1 MIYRGRAL
9 ASGWLHF
16 VLVLFRFRMLSY
28 AMKADSAGKSQTRL
42 FTRTLL
48 EKVSSHS
55 LIEHFVALTR
65 QLDLRHTKDGI
76 SSLLDPKES
85 KLLKKRRESS
95 PEEKSRVKWI
105 CDGDRNTRF
114 SHLSTMVRR
123 NQNRV
128 VGLEID
134 GAWVT
139 DVVLAVLTSMV
150 YRNQRM

>member
-1 MIYRGRAL
+1 
-9 ASGWLHF
+9 
-16 VLVLFRFRMLSY
+16 MLSY

-85 KLLKKRRESS
+85 KLLKKRRCGARRSLGS
-95 PEEKSRVKWI
+95 NGFV
-105 CDGDRNTRF
+105 
-114 SHLSTMVRR
+114 MVI
-123 NQNRV
+123 
-128 VGLEID
+128 EIRD
-134 GAWVT
+134 FITCQLWSEGTKTVW
-139 DVVLAVLTSMV
+139 
-150 YRNQRM
+150 